1 MFEITVLKLYLPK
14 TSRLYLGSFGP
25 DQKENDLFSHGSLIF
40 NIKPKDTKQITA
52 FMKCILLQ
60 NMGNNAVCCGKYA

>member
-25 DQKENDLFSHGSLIF
+25 DQKENDPFSHGSLIF

-52 FMKCILLQ
+52 LMKCIL
-60 NMGNNAVCCGKYA
+60 